1 MIICIKILGDK
12 LKMKIWMWTLLSAI
26 LFTIN
31 TLYYYWRN
39 PEDTV
44 GIIIFSLAAILFYIA
59 TFGNW
64 KSGN

>member
-1 MIICIKILGDK
+1 MII
-12 LKMKIWMWTLLSAI
+12 MKIKTSRWTLLAAI

-31 TLYYYWRN
+31 TIYLYWKT

-44 GIIIFSLAAILFYIA
+44 GIIIFSIATIIFYIS
-59 TFGNW
+59 TIGNW

>member
-1 MIICIKILGDK
+1 MIRIMKFGDK

-31 TLYYYWRN
+31 TVYYYWRS

-44 GIIIFSLAAILFYIA
+44 GIIIFSLAAILFYVA
-59 TFGNW
+59 TIGNW